1 MADENDIPPRQVL
14 DFSLTTVERGKISV
28 RIMDRISV
36 DDVFLHLV
44 NQETY
49 RILAKRDVDPAV
61 NPLFKDYLLKEQF
74 TAGQN

>member
-1 MADENDIPPRQVL
+1 MTDDNDIPPRQEL
-14 DFSLTTVERGKISV
+14 DFSLTTVEKGKISV
-28 RIMDRISV
+28 KIFDRINV

-44 NQETY
+44 NQETC

-61 NPLFKDYLLKEQF
+61 NPLFKDALLKEQF